1 MSFNKEAYSRYKLI
15 DARLRIRSKP
25 APTLQD
31 LIDYVSDKLGQ
42 TVALRTLQKD
52 LFVMRNDQAL
62 AFYAPIVFDR
72 IKKAYSYTDP
82 NFSIDKIALSEE
94 DLFGLDLALNILQQ
108 FKEIPAIKVFED
120 AIYRMATSVKKSK
133 EQIDSTKSMLLLNH
147 PNKYAGV
154 QYMQDIVDAIR
165 DKTELRITYQSFTK
179 PVPKQHTIQP
189 YFIKEYSGRLYLIAN
204 DIAPGKM
211 PRMLIFAF
219 DRIQN
224 LLPTM
229 TKFKVEK
236 VDSHNFFANTL
247 GISNS
252 DATPETILLAFDS
265 TQVGYIK
272 SQPLHHSQIITSETA
287 TEIVV
292 SLKLVINFELK
303 MMILGFGSK
312 VKVLAPQ
319 ALAAFI
325 VQEIDAIKNKY

>member
-15 DARLRIRSKP
+15 DARLRIKSKP

-31 LIDYVSDKLGQ
+31 LIEYVSEKLGQ
-42 TVALRTLQKD
+42 TVATRTLQKD

-62 AFYAPIVFDR
+62 AFNAPIVFDR
-72 IKKAYSYTDP
+72 LKKAYSYTDP

-108 FKEIPAIKVFED
+108 FKEIPAIKIFED

-133 EQIDSTKSMLLLNH
+133 EQIDSNKSMLLLNH

-165 DKTELRITYQSFTK
+165 DKTELRITYQSFSK
-179 PVPKQHTIQP
+179 PMPKQHTVQP

-211 PRMLIFAF
+211 PRLLIFSF

-224 LLPTM
+224 MLPTM
-229 TKFKVEK
+229 TKFKEEK

-252 DATPETILLAFDS
+252 DAIPETIILAFDA
-265 TQVGYIK
+265 TQGGYIK
-272 SQPLHHSQIITSETA
+272 SQPLHHSQIITSETN
-287 TEIVV
+287 TEIII

-312 VKVLAPQ
+312 VKVLAPK
-319 ALAAFI
+319 ALATNI
-325 VQEIDAIKNKY
+325 VEEIGAMQKKY